1 MDNFLH
7 IKLMLISP
15 VVLIAC
21 DYNVDAKRNNL
32 NLESSISQREQRQDL
47 QQIISI
53 TGTAD
58 LV

>member
-1 MDNFLH
+1 
-7 IKLMLISP
+7 MLISP

-21 DYNVDAKRNNL
+21 DFNVDAKRNNL
-32 NLESSISQREQRQDL
+32 NLESSLSQREQRQDL

>member
-1 MDNFLH
+1 
-7 IKLMLISP
+7 MLISP

-21 DYNVDAKRNNL
+21 DFNVGTKRNNL
-32 NLESSISQREQRQDL
+32 NLESGIIEKEQRQDI

-53 TGTAD
+53 YGIAD

>member
-15 VVLIAC
+15 VVFIAC
-21 DYNVDAKRNNL
+21 DSNVDTKRNNL
-32 NLESSISQREQRQDL
+32 NLESGISQKELRQDI

-53 TGTAD
+53 YGIAD